1 MACIGLKIIA
11 KSKLVCETLAL
22 LGCSLEV
29 RHPWSTEKCAKCATT
44 PTMNKNTHKHT
55 NTSLPALPALSTQP
69 TRTPVLFHTNGN
81 AEKDGKNFLLTKFV
95 RREKKDGKDFTS
107 CQKDGKNLP
116 SFLGFL
122 WVLGLV

>member
-1 MACIGLKIIA
+1 M
-11 KSKLVCETLAL
+11 
-22 LGCSLEV
+22 
-29 RHPWSTEKCAKCATT
+29 HNTT
-44 PTMNKNTHKHT
+44 MHKNTHKNT

-107 CQKDGKNLP
+107 CQKMTKIYQVFGVFK
-116 SFLGFL
+116 GFRAYI
-122 WVLGLV
+122 VV

>member
-1 MACIGLKIIA
+1 MRNNAQ
-11 KSKLVCETLAL
+11 
-22 LGCSLEV
+22 
-29 RHPWSTEKCAKCATT
+29 HPHNAQ
-44 PTMNKNTHKHT
+44 NTHKHT

-81 AEKDGKNFLLTKFV
+81 AEKRWQNFLLTNFV

-107 CQKDGKNLP
+107 CQKDDKNLP

-122 WVLGLV
+122 GFLGLYRLFRGVGIGWAVFGSKRSTGCRDMRG